1 MANPLPGTV
10 QPAAAGLTGFDINA
24 TVSAADAQIF
34 KNAGYN
40 FCIRYI
46 PRTAALAA
54 GNLTN
59 DEAADIL
66 NAGLALMPVQHV
78 ARHGWVPTGPLGTAY
93 GSYAAEYCSQVVGL
107 PAGVNVWLDLEDI
120 LKGTD
125 AADVIA
131 YCQAWY
137 NAVNAAGYIPGIYLG
152 FNTRLNP
159 EQLYHSLSFRHYWQA
174 YNGPQVA
181 VRGFQ
186 LIQKTQV
193 KVNGFDIDPDITQ
206 ADGLGGLP
214 YWLSL

>member
-10 QPAAAGLTGFDINA
+10 QQAAPGLTGFDINA
-24 TVSAADAQIF
+24 TVSAGNAQNF
-34 KNAGYN
+34 KAAGYD

-59 DEAADIL
+59 DEAAGII
-66 NAGLALMPVQHV
+66 NAGLALMAVQHV
-78 ARHGWVPTGPLGTAY
+78 ALPGWEPTAALGTAY
-93 GSYAAEYCSQVVGL
+93 GSYAAEYCSEIVGL
-107 PAGVNVWLDLEDI
+107 PQGINIWCDLEGVAP
-120 LKGTD
+120 GTG

-137 NAVNAAGYIPGIYLG
+137 HAVHAARYVPGIYVGYDVELSSQ
-152 FNTRLNP
+152 
-159 EQLYHSLSFRHYWQA
+159 QLYQSLSFRHYWRA

-186 LIQKTQV
+186 LVQKTEV
-193 KVNGFDIDPDITQ
+193 KVNGFDIDPNVTQ
-206 ADGLGGLP
+206 SDHLGGIP
-214 YWLSL
+214 QWLSL